1 MIRNSLKMSDWR
13 QLQLPISMLFFFIGV
28 VFGFTDNYVVSI
40 IFVSVGI
47 VFLFL
52 NYYIYGIKRIRNS
65 LKHHTLSI
73 KQSKNSIGGIIFTR
87 LMRKSFFIQLDKNIR
102 DTILSGSIRAG
113 ELQNPIN
120 ISRKTIITFVLSI
133 PICVISTLVGVVLF
147 QQMIFTSLLA
157 VPLFVLLLPRISN
170 LLLFADS
177 SSGYDKD
184 LAYFLS
190 YLHIS
195 HIGKMNLYHSMVG
208 LLDKSIFPVIER
220 DAKMLQRWVEFDGM
234 SESFA
239 INRLANEHAN
249 QTFKS
254 FLFAYFDISDANP
267 SGLDDF
273 IEKAASIEFEKTV
286 SSDEKGIGKISTIFV
301 FGGIAMIMIPA
312 LLIMMSFAVPEAD
325 IIGMASMIILV
336 TPLLFTALAILMYH
350 KKSDFGV
357 LFQKRSLFGI
367 ILIIPCYVV
376 TYDALT
382 SISVGIAATCMI
394 NGIHVSRQIS
404 VIRST
409 VNGFVPFLRD
419 LIERRKVDANFVT
432 CMKRIF
438 LYDMEKK
445 YGRFSDVLHD
455 IRDDLNV
462 FSDKRRD
469 VFFNPHLNSNRLK
482 MMMFVLQS
490 IFDGGHRSTISSLER
505 LHSFSERTI
514 QIKNRMDDTL
524 QMSSLLLLFS
534 PLIFFIT
541 LSAISTLMLSFTE
554 HVPVIPEGIQ
564 VDASVAKYFQKIDI
578 SSILIAMKPAI
589 FVMSACSGI
598 VISRVAYSSFLATL
612 PLGICMLIASVI
624 FVGWDFFFDMISFII
639 SN

>member
-1 MIRNSLKMSDWR
+1 MIRNSLNLSDWSK
-13 QLQLPISMLFFFIGV
+13 LQLPISLVFFFICI
-28 VFGFTDNYVVSI
+28 VFGFTEHYVVSI
-40 IFVSVGI
+40 IFVSAGI

-52 NYYIYGIKRIRNS
+52 NYCISGIRHIHNS
-65 LKHHTLSI
+65 LKHHTLYVR
-73 KQSKNSIGGIIFTR
+73 QTKNSIGGIIFTA
-87 LMRKSFFIQLDKNIR
+87 LMKKSFFIHLDKNIR

-113 ELQNPIN
+113 ELQNPIKV
-120 ISRKTIITFVLSI
+120 SRKTIIAFVLCI
-133 PICVISTLVGVVLF
+133 PICVISALVGVVLL
-147 QQMIFTSLLA
+147 QQMIFLSMLA
-157 VPLFVLLLPRISN
+157 APLFVLLFPKISN
-170 LLLFADS
+170 LLHFADS
-177 SSGYDKD
+177 SSGYDRD

-195 HIGKMNLYHSMVG
+195 HIGKMNLYHSMVH
-208 LLDKSIFPVIER
+208 LLNQSIFSAIER

-249 QTFKS
+249 KTFKS

-273 IEKAASIEFEKTV
+273 IAKAASTEFKKTV
-286 SSDEKGIGKISTIFV
+286 SSDEKGISKISTIFV

-312 LLIMMSFAVPEAD
+312 LLIMMSFAVPESD
-325 IIGMASMIILV
+325 IIGMVSMIILV
-336 TPLLFTALAILMYH
+336 TPLFFTALAILMYH
-350 KKSDFGV
+350 KKSDFDV
-357 LFQKRSLFGI
+357 LFQKRSLLGI

-376 TYDALT
+376 TYDTLT
-382 SISVGIAATCMI
+382 SISVGIAVTCMI

-404 VIRST
+404 TIRST
-409 VNGFVPFLRD
+409 LNGFVPFLRD
-419 LIERRKVDANFVT
+419 LIERRKVDSNFVT

-445 YGRFSDVLHD
+445 YGRFSDILYN
-455 IRDDLNV
+455 IRDGMDV
-462 FSDKRRD
+462 FSDKRHD
-469 VFFNPHLNSNRLK
+469 VFFNDTINSDRLK

-505 LHSFSERTI
+505 LHSFSEKTI
-514 QIKNRMDDTL
+514 QIKNRMDDAL

-564 VDASVAKYFQKIDI
+564 IDASSAKYFQKMDI
-578 SSILIAMKPAI
+578 SSILSAMRVEIADSVMKNI
-589 FVMSACSGI
+589 NGENK
-598 VISRVAYSSFLATL
+598 SSKDDICNASSILFL
-612 PLGICMLIASVI
+612 ICMVFSLKE
-624 FVGWDFFFDMISFII
+624 
-639 SN
+639 